1 MKHICRVSQGR
12 WRGAGLI
19 QLFRT
24 KLGHQRMCCLGV
36 LLQATS
42 AGSDEQKHIQL
53 LSQQPV
59 INKKK
64 GGKRPLYEFG
74 LSRLLQIN
82 MELTTWRSH

>member
-12 WRGAGLI
+12 WRRAGLI

-53 LSQQPV
+53 VSQQPV

-64 GGKRPLYEFG
+64 EVKDLCMNLVYRVYC
-74 LSRLLQIN
+74 R
-82 MELTTWRSH
+82 